1 MTLDLKMKRP
11 EIARATKHH
20 VMKAKLITRIS
31 TTAFLLVLWI
41 TEGTIPMALEWLLLL
56 ILSKATLK
64 KDFDD

>member
-1 MTLDLKMKRP
+1 
-11 EIARATKHH
+11 
-20 VMKAKLITRIS
+20 MKAKLITRIS